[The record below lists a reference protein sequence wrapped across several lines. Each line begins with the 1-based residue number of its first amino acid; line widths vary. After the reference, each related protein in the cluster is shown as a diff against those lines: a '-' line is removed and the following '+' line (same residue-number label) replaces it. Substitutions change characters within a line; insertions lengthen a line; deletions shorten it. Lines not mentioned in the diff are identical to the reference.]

1 MRVVAFSS
9 ENSPIYQA
17 STLRFS
23 EVKLFQS
30 HTQLVMAKPGFK
42 PGLLGLE
49 AYTLH
54 CVAGPPG

>member
-1 MRVVAFSS
+1 MSVVAFSS

-23 EVKLFQS
+23 KVKLCQS

-42 PGLLGLE
+42 HGLLELE
-49 AYTLH
+49 AYPLH